1 MQFGAEII
9 DADAIVHE
17 LQAAGQPVFLAMV
30 NRWGDQVIDSDSG
43 SLDRAA
49 VASIVFA
56 DKSELRALEA
66 MVHPAVGSEVSR
78 RVEAAKGTDRV
89 LIFDNPLLVK
99 KKDAHKDQDNSE
111 PGPDL
116 DSDQPRTEAASA
128 SDEVPK
134 PASWPAISAL
144 IVVDCPVEVAI
155 QRLMEFRHFDRG
167 DAQKRIAAQAS
178 REERL
183 VKADFVIDN
192 GGLLSALDPQ
202 VKECWDWIQTVP
214 KFESTATPPEES

>member
-1 MQFGAEII
+1 MQFGAEIV

-30 NRWGDQVIDSDSG
+30 NRWGDRVIDPESG

-56 DKSELRALEA
+56 DKSELKALEA
-66 MVHPAVGSEVSR
+66 LVHPAVGAEVNR
-78 RVEAAKGTDRV
+78 RVQAAEGTDRV

-99 KKDAHKDQDNSE
+99 KRVAQTGQGNPEPDSTTATDQMLAEPANSSNEE
-111 PGPDL
+111 PEP
-116 DSDQPRTEAASA
+116 S
-128 SDEVPK
+128 
-134 PASWPAISAL
+134 SWPAISAL

-155 QRLMEFRHFDRG
+155 QRLMEFRDFDRS
-167 DAQKRIAAQAS
+167 DAEKRIAAQAS

-183 VKADFVIDN
+183 EKADFVIDN
-192 GGLLSALDPQ
+192 GGPLSALGPQ
-202 VKECWDWIQTVP
+202 VNECWQWIQTVP
-214 KFESTATPPEES
+214 EFEPAK